1 MPKMLLL
8 SAQMLAALI
17 AAEASPIHKVPW
29 LTQYNVKEA
38 LQRRGL
44 IDQNHILTQNGFT
57 ALKTAQ
63 ATKLV
68 QWPFQYTLMPP
79 EA

>member
-1 MPKMLLL
+1 MLLL
-8 SAQMLAALI
+8 SAQMLAALV

-44 IDQNHILTQNGFT
+44 IDHNHVLTQNGFT
-57 ALKTAQ
+57 ALTTAQ
-63 ATKLV
+63 ATKRM
-68 QWPFQYTLMPP
+68 QWPFQYTLTPP
-79 EA
+79 KA